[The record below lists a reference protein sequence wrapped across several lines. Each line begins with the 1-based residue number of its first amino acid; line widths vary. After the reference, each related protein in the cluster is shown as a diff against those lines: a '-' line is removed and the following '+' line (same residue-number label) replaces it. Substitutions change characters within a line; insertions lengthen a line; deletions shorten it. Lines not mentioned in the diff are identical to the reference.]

1 MPRANVRQITN
12 ALMDEWKNVEDC
24 KQAVRGRRMAMR
36 RWLFSR
42 AHVVALSSIVTVA
55 GCGGGSDSGSSL
67 SFSDGQDP
75 DPVILDF
82 PIAYVQR
89 ELVLV
94 DDDGDPIVG
103 SVRDAAAFFPGAEL
117 YLRDRASPSAAERS
131 ITDGVFPNDV
141 DGNPPRYDVKDLSA
155 SFDGE
160 TLVFAMRAP
169 EDPALEEDEQPTWNI
184 WTYNVGS
191 DTLTRVIPSDIT
203 AEAGQDVAPRF
214 LPDGRIVFSSTRQR
228 QSKAILLDEGKPQFA
243 AFDEDRV
250 DESFTL
256 HVMNDDG
263 SDVHQISFNQSS
275 DLDPNVLSDGRVVYS
290 RWDNVNDIDT
300 ISLYTMLPDGR
311 EQRLLY
317 GRHSTDT
324 GPNGETIA
332 FTEPQELPDGRLMVA
347 MRPNDNTSHLGAA
360 LVAIDTGAYVEH
372 DQPTF
377 ANQGLIGDAQE
388 ILIEGDFRL
397 DDAPSPRGRF
407 ASVHVLDD
415 GTDRVLVTWSQC
427 RLIEPGSDPLD
438 PVIVPCTDELL
449 ADPTVQEAPPLYGVW
464 MYDPTNDTQQ
474 PIVTPEEG
482 WGYTEAVVMQ
492 DRTSP
497 PVLLDGVAGL
507 DLDPDLVSENVGLIH
522 IRSVYDFDGVAL
534 IDIPTVRDP
543 LLVAPE
549 ERPAQFV
556 RFVKAVS
563 MPDDEIVDLEPFAFG
578 VSPDQLMRE
587 ILGYARVEPDGSMM
601 VKVPANVAF
610 SVDVL
615 DIDGQRLTPARHQN
629 WLTLRPGE
637 VMDCNGCHTPD
648 SELPHGRP
656 DAEAPSANDGAP
668 TTGQPFANTDPLL
681 FADEGETMAET
692 YARLRGVDN
701 VSIDL
706 LFEDVWTDPAGSPA
720 APRDYSYAG
729 LTTTPPVDPACIGS
743 WNATCRIVINYEEH
757 LHPLWSAPRVDAGG
771 IDVTCTNCHTRTD
784 AAGADRVPDGQLDL
798 SDGQSD
804 IDADHFISYRELY
817 SPDDQQELDET
828 GRLVDTQE
836 PDGFLTDEN
845 GDLVLDPVTGQPI
858 PVFATVPVG
867 PPLSPLGAVASTGSS
882 PCLKPVVV
890 TKAG

>member
-1 MPRANVRQITN
+1 
-12 ALMDEWKNVEDC
+12 
-24 KQAVRGRRMAMR
+24 MAMR

-42 AHVVALSSIVTVA
+42 AHVAALSSIVAVT

-94 DDDGDPIVG
+94 DEDGDPIVG

-117 YLRDRASPSAAERS
+117 YMRDRASPSAAERS
-131 ITDGVFPNDV
+131 ITDGVFPVDV
-141 DGNPPRYDVKDLSA
+141 DGNPPRYDVKDVSV

-160 TLVFAMRAP
+160 TLAFAMRAP
-169 EDPALEEDEQPTWNI
+169 EDPALEEEDQPTWNI
-184 WTYNVGS
+184 WTYNLPS
-191 DTLTRVIPSDIT
+191 DTLIRVIPSDIT

-243 AFDEDRV
+243 AFDEDR
-250 DESFTL
+250 DAESFTL
-256 HVMNDDG
+256 HVMSDDG

-275 DLDPNVLSDGRVVYS
+275 DLDPNVLSDGRIVFT

-300 ISLYTMLPDGR
+300 ISLYSMLPDGR
-311 EQRLLY
+311 EQHLLY

-332 FTEPQELPDGRLMVA
+332 FTEPQELPDGRLLVA
-347 MRPNDNTSHLGAA
+347 MRPDDDTSHLGAA

-388 ILIEGDFRL
+388 ILIDGDFRL
-397 DDAPSPRGRF
+397 DETPSPRGRF
-407 ASVHVLDD
+407 ASVHVLED
-415 GTDRVLVTWSQC
+415 GSDRVLVTWSQC
-427 RLIEPGSDPLD
+427 RLIEPGSDPLN
-438 PVIVPCTDELL
+438 PVIVPCTDALL
-449 ADPTVQEAPPLYGVW
+449 ADPAVEEAAPLYGVW
-464 MYDPTNDTQQ
+464 MYDPIDDTQQ
-474 PIVTPEEG
+474 PIVAPLEG

-507 DLDPDLVSENVGLIH
+507 DLDPDLVSDNVGLIH

-534 IDIPTVRDP
+534 VDIPTVRDP
-543 LLVAPE
+543 LLVAADQ
-549 ERPAQFV
+549 RPAQFV

-563 MPDDEIVDLEPFAFG
+563 IPDDEIVDLENFAFG
-578 VSPDQLMRE
+578 VSQDQLMRE
-587 ILGYARVEPDGSMM
+587 ILGYARVEPDGSVM

-610 SVDVL
+610 GINVL
-615 DIDGQRLTPARHQN
+615 DIDGRRVSPPRHQN

-637 VMDCNGCHTPD
+637 VMDCNGCHTPQ
-648 SELPHGRP
+648 SEAPHGRP

-701 VSIDL
+701 VSVDL
-706 LFEDVWTDPAGSPA
+706 LFEDVWTDPAGTPA
-720 APRDYSYAG
+720 APRDYSYTG
-729 LTTTPPVDPACIGS
+729 LTTTPPVDPACVS
-743 WNATCRIVINYEEH
+743 NWNATCRIVINYEEH
-757 LHPLWSAPRVDAGG
+757 IHPLWSAPRVYAAGA
-771 IDVTCTNCHTRTD
+771 DVTCTSCHTGSD
-784 AAGADRVPDGQLDL
+784 AAGADRVPDGQLEL
-798 SDGQSD
+798 TDGQSD
-804 IDADHFISYRELY
+804 IDPDHFHSYRELF
-817 SPDDQQELDET
+817 SGDDEEELNDN
-828 GRLVDTQE
+828 GVLVDREVQ
-836 PDGFLTDEN
+836 DGFLTNAN
-845 GDLVLDPVTGQPI
+845 GDLILDPVTGEPI
-858 PVFATVPVG
+858 PVFVTVPVG
-867 PPLSPLGAVASTGSS
+867 PSLSPVGAVASPRFFSMFDAGGGHEGWLS
-882 PCLKPVVV
+882 PAELKLIAEHVDIGAQYFNDPFAVPQ
-890 TKAG
+890 